1 MFPSS
6 CLAVAESSIMSQG
19 DRLFSFVPH
28 DWRVSTKE
36 RPCREWPPGDKLGTP
51 SRPPLGKSSSHSSS
65 RSRSSHCSSR
75 SSRPTAPAPRGSRRL
90 PDKADGEA
98 ICFKMLQDL
107 RGTDLAHVKAVSEK
121 LTYMAQADQNLVLET
136 ISEYFLDNQQ
146 GMSAKHKFRI
156 LGVLERIIRGA
167 RKLSAKWDQTLI
179 RLALENMTKI
189 TELKDAYQNAASNI
203 LVALY
208 AHSKQL
214 VTHKLEEEF
223 LTGTFPHRSLLYTM
237 GTISSSEHLQ
247 DTPEKKE
254 YWEEQL
260 TRVGTKSTGF
270 LMVDDW
276 AQQLMWAITLSD
288 RDCPEP
294 TPEKA
299 FLFTYYG
306 MTLRASNNS
315 ALVRKHLRSLLG
327 VSHQSPAHRE
337 GVALTLGLVANRHLT
352 DAWAVLDEFGRMG
365 PQRKCWSHLS
375 HQALHLRGT
384 CPFLLILQDSQ
395 DVQLK
400 WMGSTILLSY
410 GQIAAKAKEM
420 ILPWVDNIASRMVN
434 YFHCSIWDDSL
445 KQSFLVATLMLVR
458 AISRTEGAQ
467 SYAFH
472 QAQELTRCLVTL
484 VEKEPLDSLC
494 TSARQQ
500 AMLIIADLSKL
511 RPALEPKKK
520 SHLLFTCFRS
530 VFTLPPMEMLE
541 KHTCLLANPPDVQ
554 ALFEETRE
562 ALDKILQSFLSENPC
577 PEELH
582 CLVGHMY
589 SWLASERALER
600 QRAVKSCVSLLR
612 FTYENLCFDSSSEFR
627 RIGHLVGM
635 LGLLCR
641 DPDRVTRHL
650 DLEGIGYLWLLLL
663 RHKGLKEDLNVMGP
677 ELETFKGFRQQS
689 KSPDLAFLTNHSSQI
704 VKAFG
709 DHLSLV
715 QLRDLIWTV
724 LDGLRG
730 SVHFRVEAAADM
742 LLALLEDFGAKL
754 EKVADIGRTLYLQ
767 LASIHSVAIKTS
779 VLKALT
785 LLARDHTWE
794 LVSAFL
800 EFSLPPDSQAF
811 DLWRAVGTEQ
821 HVSPKVLKVLLA
833 KLQERPLPEESKG
846 AIEEKTHFKSFAAM
860 STLHEV
866 LFAHEFKAAVQ
877 EAYPELFLALV
888 TQLHYVFEL
897 GPPGQAS
904 LPGPQSTALEAVKTL
919 LSTSGH
925 WKDLAHVELQGGWDL
940 FTSLNT
946 YQKGLTLL
954 ARCPQLRAVLKLTV
968 PGLESKHERE
978 RKVAILIFTEFLHSP
993 TILQDLPKRTILSLL
1008 HKALADPSPTVR
1020 VISLQ
1025 GLGNVLFHP
1034 GKGALLQAQL
1044 GGFLN
1049 GLYQDKEQV
1058 VTGVMDTMSN
1068 VLYRLAQQGA
1078 GPQSL
1083 DIALTLRPFF
1093 DDERDQVRAA
1103 AISLFG
1109 DLVTVMEGKDR
1120 STLKTQVCRSL
1131 VSLLLHLKD
1140 DSPAV
1145 VTKSKFAFFR
1155 CAVFLK
1161 FRLCHTLFC
1170 TLAWEQ
1176 GLSARHFI
1184 WTCLMSNGRDEFH
1197 IHLSQA
1203 LGYLHSP
1210 LQHLRMAAA
1219 TFIGYIL
1226 CYHPDAVT
1234 RATSEADMCLL
1245 FCTETLHSSL
1255 GAFEDLQQD
1264 SDPAIREFA
1273 SRHFV
1278 FLQEVAR
1285 LR

>member
-1 MFPSS
+1 
-6 CLAVAESSIMSQG
+6 
-19 DRLFSFVPH
+19 
-28 DWRVSTKE
+28 
-36 RPCREWPPGDKLGTP
+36 
-51 SRPPLGKSSSHSSS
+51 
-65 RSRSSHCSSR
+65 
-75 SSRPTAPAPRGSRRL
+75 
-90 PDKADGEA
+90 
-98 ICFKMLQDL
+98 
-107 RGTDLAHVKAVSEK
+107 
-121 LTYMAQADQNLVLET
+121 
-136 ISEYFLDNQQ
+136 
-146 GMSAKHKFRI
+146 
-156 LGVLERIIRGA
+156 
-167 RKLSAKWDQTLI
+167 
-179 RLALENMTKI
+179 
-189 TELKDAYQNAASNI
+189 ELKDAYQNAASNI

-375 HQALHLRGT
+375 HQV
-384 CPFLLILQDSQ
+384 PDDSQ

-554 ALFEETRE
+554 VNHPATPSQPTVLSRALAPSGVFSEHLWALFEETRE

-663 RHKGLKEDLNVMGP
+663 RHKGEKELQAVTSGPEHRHNCPCHGGPCHSEKKKKTSPSAPVSLLGHLLHICQTTTLSTMMKVMG
-677 ELETFKGFRQQS
+677 L
-689 KSPDLAFLTNHSSQI
+689 I
-704 VKAFG
+704 
-709 DHLSLV
+709 

-904 LPGPQSTALEAVKTL
+904 LPGPQRSETNFSSPGSSTALEAVKTL

-954 ARCPQLRAVLKLTV
+954 ASRAMVQNRCPQLRAVLKLTV

-1219 TFIGYIL
+1219 TFIG
-1226 CYHPDAVT
+1226 
-1234 RATSEADMCLL
+1234 
-1245 FCTETLHSSL
+1245 
-1255 GAFEDLQQD
+1255 
-1264 SDPAIREFA
+1264 
-1273 SRHFV
+1273 
-1278 FLQEVAR
+1278 
-1285 LR
+1285 